1 MPGGELSV
9 RARFHQSRRW
19 ITVPASIADL
29 QAVYLVLDTGSPVSA
44 LSARMSHEVAARGLL
59 HATSNPT
66 RFRLA
71 NLTIAG
77 EAIPDLAVAILPR
90 LDRLEIDGLLGLD
103 FLLDFN
109 RIVFDVRTFDLVLE
123 DP

>member
-1 MPGGELSV
+1 MSRELIV
-9 RARFHQSRRW
+9 
-19 ITVPASIADL
+19 
-29 QAVYLVLDTGSPVSA
+29 G
-44 LSARMSHEVAARGLL
+44 GLL
-59 HATSNPT
+59 HATMNPR

-71 NLTIAG
+71 NLAIG
-77 EAIPDLAVAILPR
+77 GQAIPDLEVAILPR

-103 FLLDFN
+103 FLLNFN